1 MADDTIHSGDIRI
14 LQSERMTDNADGGGR
29 LTGRPVTDG
38 ASNDIFDDISDLD
51 RAAGRTSLRKVGAGV
66 LTDNTAQYFG
76 AHAIID
82 QVPADPNVSVVM
94 FDTGSPSDE
103 RAESRDYVESYVTAG
118 ATSRMTLLGD
128 QLAGQR
134 SIITFQMPEATLPDL
149 GDVLALMTEQGDAAG
164 EVQYVRISEIDHE
177 IRTFEYMNGSNV
189 QTFERRVLTLGI
201 STALRQRVY
210 GVQPQPGTV
219 NPDTVI
225 REGQSTDAA
234 RYYGVSTLTQPA
246 TFGANSVTVAS
257 TYAPLVPATTT
268 EQAVTD
274 VQVGGTATI
283 SVSSGG
289 STFEVAQIAS
299 TTQIAIELN
308 NRGFT
313 YVSRLDPLPA
323 PGSVV
328 IAYRSLGKWY
338 ELRDDDA
345 NGDLSG
351 SGAGRVDYATGS
363 VSVTL
368 GGLPDVGSS
377 VLFSWGTPVHYEDR
391 AGQAAIDKPWMS
403 FVLEHPGVTPGSVTV
418 RWISGGSE
426 KTATDDGL
434 GNLSGAATG
443 RVVYGYAD
451 ADGTPQPG
459 EAYVAFNGDAF
470 PDANTQ
476 VAMDYSYG
484 APQLEQFLPTASAAG
499 FVDLQVSNAPIRPGS
514 FSATWTVT
522 RTKSYQESRQ
532 GYWSGGTRE
541 EPRTWVNV
549 EENSDEVTVTYSVDD
564 DGNGGLVGWE
574 GSIDYA
580 TGAVSLEVEK
590 VNEFNEWD
598 KGSASG
604 TGNRTWGS
612 YEHRDVFENESSVW
626 VTSQTDSAAPTDHT
640 ITQDLAPLDVD
651 LMPLL
656 QDSVVPGTLSF
667 IFRGDTFIDRQGSL
681 YRSVTSNGAGVLA
694 GTIDYGTG
702 DARIT
707 DWPSGTSATI
717 TVKTLVSTFGTWTLD
732 EAYFRTPGS
741 PLQVGGLLIQATTL
755 DGRSITGQ
763 AALSGEI
770 EGDEMAG
777 SASFE
782 TGVVRVTF
790 GKLVSNDSLSAAE
803 RAESWYDAAA
813 VDDAGMI
820 WRPTEVIPSTAR
832 FNAVILTTLPLEA
845 ELIGIDPVRLPSDG
859 RVPIYRAGG
868 VVVVHHTGRAPFP
881 LGLADGTT
889 LDVGRTRLASLVV
902 EDATGEEVPA
912 TQYSADLDAGTVQ
925 LAAPDTATHPE
936 PWYALHRVE
945 DMLLVGDVDLSG
957 ALTLKGNLSH
967 DYPAGDTLVSAAM
980 VAGDLQ
986 ARVADFFDLS
996 SWDRDWSKD
1005 DNDGADGTLAEYNT
1019 TTYPPIITNRGAIT
1033 EDWALI
1039 FTGSSTFRIIGRT
1052 VGEIGVG
1059 NINEDTAPTNP
1070 NHGVPYWSL
1079 KAGGFGA
1086 GWVNGNV
1093 IRFSTIGAS
1102 FPMWLARVILQ
1113 GPASGQQ
1120 DSFRLQIRGNANA

>member
-1 MADDTIHSGDIRI
+1 MADETIHSGDIRI

-177 IRTFEYMNGSNV
+177 IRTFEYENGSNV
-189 QTFERRVLTLGI
+189 QTFERRVLTLGL

-210 GVQPQPGTV
+210 GVQPKPGTLD
-219 NPDTVI
+219 PDTVI

-338 ELRDDDA
+338 ELRDSDA

-377 VLFSWGTPVHYEDR
+377 VLFSWGTPAHYEDR
-391 AGQAAIDKPWMS
+391 AGQATIDKPWMT
-403 FVLEHPGVTPGSVTV
+403 FVLDHAGVMPGSVTV

-426 KTATDDGL
+426 KSATDDGL
-434 GNLSGAATG
+434 GSLSGAATG

-451 ADGTPQPG
+451 GSGAPQPG
-459 EAYVAFNGDAF
+459 EAYVEFNGDAF
-470 PDANTQ
+470 PDASTQ
-476 VAMDYSYG
+476 VEIEYDYG
-484 APQLEQFLPTASAAG
+484 APKTEQFLPSANGAG
-499 FVDLQVSNAPIRPGS
+499 LVSLSISDAPVRPGS
-514 FSATWTVT
+514 VAITWSVV
-522 RTKSYQESRQ
+522 RTWSSSESESR
-532 GYWSGGTRE
+532 SS
-541 EPRTWVNV
+541 PRTGTWETV
-549 EENSDEVTVTYSVDD
+549 EQNGGEADVTYTITD
-564 DGNGGLVGWE
+564 DGRGGFNGGWE

-580 TGAVSLEVEK
+580 TGAVTFEVEK
-590 VNEFNEWD
+590 IREVSEWD
-598 KGSASG
+598 DGDA
-604 TGNRTWGS
+604 THREWGS
-612 YEHRDVFENESSVW
+612 KEKRDVFENGSSVW
-626 VTSQTDSAAPTDHT
+626 LTSQLDSAAPTTHT
-640 ITQDLAPLDVD
+640 ITQDLAPLDVE

-732 EAYFRTPGS
+732 EAFFRTPGS

-803 RAESWYDAAA
+803 RAESWYDATA

-820 WRPTEVIPSTAR
+820 WRPTQVIPSTAR

-881 LGLADGTT
+881 LGIGGGTT
-889 LDVGRTRLASLVV
+889 LDVGRSRLASLVV

-1005 DNDGADGTLAEYNT
+1005 DNDGADGTLAEYNV

-1039 FTGSSTFRIIGRT
+1039 FTSSSTFRIIGRT

-1059 NINEDTAPTNP
+1059 NINEDTSPTNP
-1070 NHGVPYWSL
+1070 NQSVPYWL
-1079 KAGGFGA
+1079 LRAGGFGA

>member
-29 LTGRPVTDG
+29 LTGRTVTDG
-38 ASNDIFDDISDLD
+38 ASNEIFDDISDLD

-82 QVPADPNVSVVM
+82 QVPSDPNVSVVM

-103 RAESRDYVESYVTAG
+103 REAARDHVESYVTAG
-118 ATSRMTLLGD
+118 VNSRMTLLGD

-134 SIITFQMPEATLPDL
+134 SLTTFQMTEAPLPDL
-149 GDVLALMTEQGDAAG
+149 GDVLALITEQGDFAG
-164 EVQYVRISEIDHE
+164 EVQYVRITEIDHE
-177 IRTFEYMNGSNV
+177 IRTFEYLNGSNV

-201 STALRQRVY
+201 STSLRQRVY
-210 GVQPQPGTV
+210 GVQPKPGTV

-234 RYYGVSTLTQPA
+234 RYYGVSTLAQPA
-246 TFGANSVTVAS
+246 EFGDNTVQVAS

-274 VQVGGTATI
+274 VQVGGTASIT
-283 SVSSGG
+283 VSSNGQ
-289 STFEVAQIAS
+289 SFEVAQIAS
-299 TTQIAIELN
+299 TTQIAVELN

-313 YVSRLDPLPA
+313 YVSRLNPLPA

-328 IAYRSLGKWY
+328 IAFRSLGKWY
-338 ELRDDDA
+338 ELRDEDS
-345 NGDLSG
+345 NGDLTG
-351 SGAGRVDYATGS
+351 NGAGRVDYTSGS
-363 VSVTL
+363 VNVTL
-368 GGLPDVGSS
+368 SAMPDVGSAI
-377 VLFSWGTPVHYEDR
+377 LFSWGTPVHYEDR
-391 AGQAAIDKPWMS
+391 AGQATIDKPWMT
-403 FVLEHPGVTPGSVTV
+403 FPLEHPGVVPNSVTV
-418 RWISGGSE
+418 RWISGGSQ

-434 GNLSGAATG
+434 GTLSGSATG
-443 RVVYGYAD
+443 RIVYGYAD
-451 ADGTPQPG
+451 RNGNPQPG

-470 PDANTQ
+470 PDANSQ
-476 VAMDYSYG
+476 VEIEYDYG
-484 APQLEQFLPTASAAG
+484 APTTEQFLPSANGAG
-499 FVDLQVSNAPIRPGS
+499 LVSLTISDAPVRPGS
-514 FSATWTVT
+514 VSLTWTVT
-522 RTKSYQESRQ
+522 RTWSSSENETSTSRNGTYETVEQ
-532 GYWSGGTRE
+532 NGGE
-541 EPRTWVNV
+541 A
-549 EENSDEVTVTYSVDD
+549 DVTYTITD
-564 DGNGGLVGWE
+564 DGQGGFNGGWE

-580 TGAVSLEVEK
+580 TGAVTFEVEK
-590 VNEFNEWD
+590 VREVKEWD
-598 KGSASG
+598 DGDNL
-604 TGNRTWGS
+604 NREWGS
-612 YEHRDVFENESSVW
+612 YEKRDNFENGSSVW
-626 VTSQTDSAAPTDHT
+626 LTSQLDSAAPTTHT
-640 ITQDLAPLDVD
+640 ITQDLSPLDVE

-656 QDSVVPGTLSF
+656 QDSVVPSTLSF
-667 IFRGDTFIDRQGSL
+667 TFRGDTFIDRQGSL
-681 YRSVTSNGAGVLA
+681 YRSVDSNGAGILA
-694 GTIDYGTG
+694 GTIDYGSG

-707 DWPSGTSATI
+707 DWPTGTSATI
-717 TVKTLVSTFGTWTLD
+717 TVQTLVSTFGTWTLD
-732 EAYFRTPGS
+732 EAFFRTPGS

-803 RAESWYDAAA
+803 RAESWYDATA

-868 VVVVHHTGRAPFP
+868 VVVVHHTGRTPFP
-881 LGLADGTT
+881 LGIGGGTT
-889 LDVGRTRLASLVV
+889 LDVGRSRLASLVV
-902 EDATGEEVPA
+902 EDAAGEEVPA

-1005 DNDGADGTLAEYNT
+1005 DNDGADGTLAEYNV

-1039 FTGSSTFRIIGRT
+1039 FTSSSTFRIIGRT

-1059 NINEDTAPTNP
+1059 NINEDTSPTNP
-1070 NHGVPYWSL
+1070 NQGVPYWTL